1 MPEQMEHS
9 GTITYNSMNPISIKV
24 ARGQRGGYGWEIE
37 VKGNDTNAMLTTIH
51 SVDQQL
57 RETYRQEGSE

>member
-1 MPEQMEHS
+1 MPEQIEHS
-9 GTITYNSMNPISIKV
+9 GTITYNTMNPISIKV

-37 VKGNDTNAMLTTIH
+37 VKGSDVNVMLTTIH

-57 RETYRQEGSE
+57 REAYRQEATE